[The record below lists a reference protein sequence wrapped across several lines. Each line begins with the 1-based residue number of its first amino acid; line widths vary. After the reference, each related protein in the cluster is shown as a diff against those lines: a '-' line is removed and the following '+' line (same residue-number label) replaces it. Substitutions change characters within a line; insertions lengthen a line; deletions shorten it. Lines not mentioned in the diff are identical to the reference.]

1 VLLQPGYLLDV
12 QIEGAVVSRVID
24 PAGDFSIPYVG
35 HVPAAGKTPRE
46 LEEFLEQALIERG
59 LLASPSVT
67 VQLVSPPVYVVG
79 EVNSPGA
86 YEYPSH
92 LETLTVSAAV
102 ALAAGWTARAAKNN
116 VVIER
121 NSRRHQAQLMDQV
134 LPGDVIYVCEWFTL
148 KQRSRND
155 ACQ

>member
-1 VLLQPGYLLDV
+1 MTRTGLTALACWLMAGCVAEPDGPPPARVLLQPGYLLDV

-67 VQLVSPPVYVVG
+67 VQSPPRTRG
-79 EVNSPGA
+79 KAPASST
-86 YEYPSH
+86 PS
-92 LETLTVSAAV
+92 TASASFGDH
-102 ALAAGWTARAAKNN
+102 AAMARALS
-116 VVIER
+116 VSVSG
-121 NSRRHQAQLMDQV
+121 SRA
-134 LPGDVIYVCEWFTL
+134 G
-148 KQRSRND
+148 S
-155 ACQ
+155 